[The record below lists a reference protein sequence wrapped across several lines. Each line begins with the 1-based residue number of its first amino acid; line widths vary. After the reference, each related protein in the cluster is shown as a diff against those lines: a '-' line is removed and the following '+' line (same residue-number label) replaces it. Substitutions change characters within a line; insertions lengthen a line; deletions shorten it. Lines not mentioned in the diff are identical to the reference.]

1 MKNEEKKNNKYRMQW
16 LLRGGFGA
24 VLFGSGLSATI
35 EVAFMRYEG
44 APFWKWFLL
53 GTLSLAILI
62 TGLNFIVDAVR
73 FKIKMREV
81 DNFPRD

>member
-1 MKNEEKKNNKYRMQW
+1 MISKNKKQW

-35 EVAFMRYEG
+35 EVAFMRNEG

-53 GTLSLAILI
+53 GTLSLVVLI
-62 TGLNFIVDAVR
+62 AGLSFIVDAVR
-73 FKIKMREV
+73 FRIKME
-81 DNFPRD
+81 DEDKS